1 MKKNS
6 KIICLMLGISLLAG
20 SFASCAKRNDN
31 SSSSSD
37 SSSSQTQSS
46 SSEEKQTIAE
56 AVKLLDDTPY
66 ASSAVTENYGLS
78 EASSV
83 GVKSEETKEALYAGK
98 ADGEFKTNCLID
110 FESFS
115 GTDDEKMRRSLRQRP
130 RIKRAKKSRS
140 NFLPGILS

>member
-66 ASSAVTENYGLS
+66 ANSAVTENYGLS

-83 GVKSEETKEALYAGK
+83 GVKSEETKETLYAAK

-115 GTDDEKMRRSLRQRP
+115 GTDDEKMTQAL
-130 RIKRAKKSRS
+130 SRKDRE
-140 NFLPGILS
+140 